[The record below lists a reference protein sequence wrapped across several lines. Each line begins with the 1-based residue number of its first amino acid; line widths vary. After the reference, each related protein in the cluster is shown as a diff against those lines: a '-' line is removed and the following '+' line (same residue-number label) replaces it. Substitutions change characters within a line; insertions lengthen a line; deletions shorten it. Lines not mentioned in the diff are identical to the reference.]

1 MPIPARCVA
10 ALALLLLAS
19 PARALDTSRT
29 LERTVTQLAPGVW
42 EIRHADPVP
51 GWVHG
56 NTLVVIGTQGV
67 FVVDACNIA
76 WDAQTDIAQIRE
88 WTDLPVRWVLNTHWH
103 QDHNGGNH
111 EYLQAFPGATIL
123 ATSETKRR
131 MDATSAT
138 VPAQILA
145 DAGKSRSELEQALAS
160 GIGRDGQVLG
170 EAGVARTRQ
179 SLADLARVVD
189 GARHWV
195 YQAPTCTF
203 DDALTLDLG
212 GREVQVKWLG
222 RGNTGGDAIA
232 WLPQEKIL
240 ATGDLVVH
248 PVPFTF
254 DGYPKEWV
262 ATLDRLAA
270 LGAQTIVPGHGE
282 VLHGNTYVLQLRD
295 LFASIVGQVEA
306 ELDLDSES
314 SLEAVKDRVDIRGL
328 RAAILGD
335 DTVDAGFFDYAMG
348 SFIGFTYHEAKQ
360 R

>member
-1 MPIPARCVA
+1 MPTTSRLA
-10 ALALLLLAS
+10 ALALLVLA
-19 PARALDTSRT
+19 ARAPALDTSRT

-42 EIRHADPVP
+42 EIRHADPIP

-56 NTLVVIGTQGV
+56 NTLVVIGSEAV
-67 FVVDACNIA
+67 LVVDACNIA
-76 WDAQTDIAQIRE
+76 WDAATDIAQIRE

-111 EYLQAFPGATIL
+111 EYAQAFPGVQIV
-123 ATSETKRR
+123 ATSETRRR
-131 MDATSAT
+131 MDASAPT
-138 VPAQILA
+138 VAAQILA
-145 DAGKSRSELEQALAS
+145 DAAKSRSELEQSLAS

-170 EAGVARTRQ
+170 EAGLARTRQ
-179 SLADLARVVD
+179 SLADLARVED

-195 YQAPTCTF
+195 YTPPNCTF

-232 WLPQEKIL
+232 WLPKERIL

-254 DGYPKEWV
+254 DGYPKEWA

-270 LGAQTIVPGHGE
+270 MDARIIVPGHGD
-282 VLHGNTYVLQLRD
+282 VLHDDTYVLQLRD
-295 LFASIVGQVEA
+295 LFRSIVEQVEA
-306 ELDLDSES
+306 ELDRDPES
-314 SLEAVKDRVDIRGL
+314 SLEAVKGRVDIREL
-328 RAAILGD
+328 RAAILG
-335 DTVDAGFFDYAMG
+335 
-348 SFIGFTYHEAKQ
+348 
-360 R
+360 